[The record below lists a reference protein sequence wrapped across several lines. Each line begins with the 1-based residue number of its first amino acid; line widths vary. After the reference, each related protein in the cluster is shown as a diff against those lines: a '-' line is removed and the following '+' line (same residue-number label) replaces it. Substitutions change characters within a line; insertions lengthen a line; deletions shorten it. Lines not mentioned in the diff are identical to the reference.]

1 MEEIK
6 LGDMV
11 VKKETP
17 KNYMVEVILL
27 FQMLFIT
34 LKLIGLIDYS
44 WWFVFIPSYVFI
56 VLLLG
61 AIILTLIVI
70 EMVE

>member
-6 LGDMV
+6 LKDMV

-34 LKLIGLIDYS
+34 LKLTGLIDYS
-44 WWFVFIPSYVFI
+44 WRFVFIPSYVFI
-56 VLLLG
+56 VVLLV
-61 AIILTLIVI
+61 AIILTLTVI
-70 EMVE
+70 KIIK